1 VSEALGD
8 PANTEVVARVE
19 GLEVTFERRGVEVRA
34 LRGVSLEIRRG
45 EILGIVGESGSGK
58 TVLGLSL
65 LGLLPDEPKPIV
77 TGQVD
82 VLGTDM
88 LHAPDRARRER
99 RRRDLGAVFQ
109 DPATSLNPT
118 MTIGRQLA
126 EVTSSTQKV
135 IDLLIS
141 VGIPDPERR
150 LKSFPHQLSGGQQQ
164 RVMIAMA
171 IASQPALVVADEP
184 TTALDVSVQADILRL
199 ISRLRD
205 ELGCS
210 FAFITHD
217 LSVAAE
223 VADRIAVLYGGKLME
238 VGPVQDV
245 LQNPAHPYTI
255 GLLGSRLHLGSPRD
269 RPVVSLPGEVP
280 DAENAQPGC
289 PFAPRC
295 VLAIA
300 ECSMQHIPLL
310 PVHDGR
316 GLAACIRLGEVAA
329 PDLASLNVELWQGPQ
344 RDERPVVRLVGVT
357 KSFKIRGSAKNHGVQ
372 ALQGIDLTIGGGES
386 VALVG
391 ESGSGK
397 TTLLR
402 ILAGLESTDGGTVEV
417 ADSAPQMIFQ
427 NAVASLTPWLSV
439 REQIGERLACKRLT
453 RREVDD
459 EVEMALQRVGLPAR
473 IALARPRQ
481 LSGGQAQRVAIARAI
496 VVPPALLLAD
506 EATSSLDISL
516 RAVILNL
523 LNRLRRELG
532 FAVVFVTHDLTA
544 ARVIA
549 DRIAVMHDGAIV
561 ELGDPDTIC
570 QHPASDYTRHLLDSL
585 PGEDYVADWRVDDP
599 R

>member
-1 VSEALGD
+1 VSQAVSD
-8 PANTEVVARVE
+8 STNAEVVARVDA
-19 GLEVTFERRGVEVRA
+19 LEVTFERRGVEVRA

-65 LGLLPDEPKPIV
+65 LGLLPDEPKPVVI
-77 TGQVD
+77 GKVD

-88 LHAPDRARRER
+88 LHAPDRARRDR

-118 MTIGRQLA
+118 MTVGRQLE
-126 EVTSSTQKV
+126 EVTSSTEEV
-135 IDLLIS
+135 IALLAS

-171 IASQPALVVADEP
+171 IASHPALVVADEP

-205 ELGCS
+205 DVGCS
-210 FAFITHD
+210 FAFVTHD

-223 VADRIAVLYGGKLME
+223 VADRVAVLYAGKLLE
-238 VGPVQDV
+238 VGPVQEV
-245 LQNPAHPYTI
+245 LQDPAHPYTV
-255 GLLGSRLHLGSPRD
+255 GLLGSRLHLSSPRD

-280 DAENAQPGC
+280 DAENVPPGC

-295 VLAIA
+295 ALAVA
-300 ECSMQHIPLL
+300 ECTTEPIPLL
-310 PVHDGR
+310 PVHGGR
-316 GLAACIRLGEVAA
+316 GVAACIRLGEVAA
-329 PDLASLNVELWQGPQ
+329 PDLASLDVDLWQAPRRG
-344 RDERPVVRLVGVT
+344 ERAAVRVVGLT
-357 KSFKIRGSAKNHGVQ
+357 KSFKIRGSAKQSGVK
-372 ALQGIDLTIGGGES
+372 ALQGIDLTIRGGES

-402 ILAGLESTDGGTVEV
+402 ILAGLESADAGSVEV
-417 ADSAPQMIFQ
+417 ADPAPQMVFQ

-439 REQIGERLACKRLT
+439 REQIGERLDGKHLSH
-453 RREVDD
+453 REVDD
-459 EVEMALQRVGLPAR
+459 QVTVALQRVGLPAR
-473 IALARPRQ
+473 VAQARPRQ

-532 FAVVFVTHDLTA
+532 FAMVFVTHDLTA

-570 QHPASDYTRHLLDSL
+570 THPTSDYTRHLLASL
-585 PGEDYVADWRVDDP
+585 PGENDVADWRVDEV

>member
-1 VSEALGD
+1 VSEASAD
-8 PANTEVVARVE
+8 PANTEVVARVDA
-19 GLEVTFERRGVEVRA
+19 LEVTFERRGVEVRA

-77 TGQVD
+77 TGLVD

-88 LHAPDRARRER
+88 LHAPERARRER

-126 EVTSSTQKV
+126 EVSSSTQEV
-135 IDLLIS
+135 IDLLAS
-141 VGIPDPERR
+141 VGIPNPQRR

-171 IASQPALVVADEP
+171 IASHPALVVADEP

-210 FAFITHD
+210 FAFVTHD

-223 VADRIAVLYGGKLME
+223 VADRIAVLYAGKLLE

-280 DAENAQPGC
+280 DAENVQFGC

-300 ECSMQHIPLL
+300 ECSTQHIPFL

-316 GLAACIRLGEVAA
+316 GVAACIRLGEVAA
-329 PDLASLNVELWQGPQ
+329 PDLASLDIEP
-344 RDERPVVRLVGVT
+344 
-357 KSFKIRGSAKNHGVQ
+357 SCGSW
-372 ALQGIDLTIGGGES
+372 ES
-386 VALVG
+386 P
-391 ESGSGK
+391 SRS
-397 TTLLR
+397 R
-402 ILAGLESTDGGTVEV
+402 SEV
-417 ADSAPQMIFQ
+417 
-427 NAVASLTPWLSV
+427 
-439 REQIGERLACKRLT
+439 
-453 RREVDD
+453 
-459 EVEMALQRVGLPAR
+459 
-473 IALARPRQ
+473 RPRPM
-481 LSGGQAQRVAIARAI
+481 GCERFRAS
-496 VVPPALLLAD
+496 
-506 EATSSLDISL
+506 T
-516 RAVILNL
+516 
-523 LNRLRRELG
+523 
-532 FAVVFVTHDLTA
+532 
-544 ARVIA
+544 
-549 DRIAVMHDGAIV
+549 
-561 ELGDPDTIC
+561 
-570 QHPASDYTRHLLDSL
+570 
-585 PGEDYVADWRVDDP
+585 
-599 R
+599 